1 MVDQSSTLDLD
12 RASSW
17 GDSTSAATDF
27 RSDVITVPSLS
38 MLQAISK
45 TTLLDD
51 VYQEDTTTTDFEA
64 HIAALCGHE
73 AGLFV
78 ITGTMANQLA
88 LRAHLTQPPHGIL
101 CDARSHIAEFE
112 GGGIAHWAG
121 AMLQAIQ
128 TKHNY
133 VTKADIVAHAVVTD
147 DVHRCPTRVISLE
160 NTLEG
165 CVMPLTVTREIT
177 HFARTSGIST
187 HLDGARLFE
196 AVVTGAGSLRDYAQC
211 FDSVALDVSKNL
223 GALMGAVILGSATF
237 IRRARRLRKSLG
249 GGMRQAGV
257 LSAAARVAVDET
269 FGSGVWGLDGNLN
282 RVHDLA
288 LHVGHLWTMRGGMLA
303 KDIET
308 NMVWVDLV
316 QARVTVKEFNKLGGK
331 YGVKLAGPRLVLH
344 HQIGG
349 TSIARL
355 EQVFDEILRP

>member
-1 MVDQSSTLDLD
+1 
-12 RASSW
+12 
-17 GDSTSAATDF
+17 
-27 RSDVITVPSLS
+27 
-38 MLQAISK
+38 
-45 TTLLDD
+45 
-51 VYQEDTTTTDFEA
+51 
-64 HIAALCGHE
+64 
-73 AGLFV
+73 
-78 ITGTMANQLA
+78 
-88 LRAHLTQPPHGIL
+88 
-101 CDARSHIAEFE
+101 
-112 GGGIAHWAG
+112 
-121 AMLQAIQ
+121 MLQAIQ

-160 NTLEG
+160 NMLEG

-223 GALMGAVILGSATF
+223 GAPMGAVILGSATF

-269 FGSGVWGLDGNLN
+269 FGSGVWGLDGKLN

-316 QARVTVKEFNKLGGK
+316 QARVTVTEFNKLGGK
-331 YGVKLAGPRLVLH
+331 YSVKLAGPRLVLH